1 MKRDV
6 TAYIEMTEYIDIAL
20 SDLVLTRVNFTID
33 IILNIQMV
41 THKIHKKG
49 SNQIKQLGVGRGT

>member
-1 MKRDV
+1 
-6 TAYIEMTEYIDIAL
+6 MTEYIDIAL